1 MEGFFIA
8 WAVVA
13 AALLSVL
20 YLYSKMTFFKTLYSS
35 SILEVQELKE
45 MIEEDRVIIELYEFD
60 IAKHLNSIDYL
71 QKEIVEAQTYLK
83 EVRNKNTRLRNEAA
97 INTEKIRQMKI
108 KLDTLF

>member
-1 MEGFFIA
+1 MESFFLS

-20 YLYSKMTFFKTLYSS
+20 FLYSKMSFFRTLYKS

-60 IAKHLNSIDYL
+60 IAKHLDNIDYL
-71 QKEIVEAQTYLK
+71 QKEIVETQAYLK
-83 EVRNKNTRLRNEAA
+83 EVRGKNTRLRNEATV
-97 INTEKIRQMKI
+97 NTEKIRQMKI
-108 KLDTLF
+108 KLDALF